1 MIYVGDGINDAPV
14 MTAADCAVSMGKVGS
29 DAAIEASDVV
39 LVSDNIKLLPK
50 GRKIARFTRRL
61 VMENIVG
68 SIVVKIAI
76 MALSAVIAGFPLIVA
91 IAADVGVMLVA
102 VLNAM
107 RTNLVK

>member
-1 MIYVGDGINDAPV
+1 M
-14 MTAADCAVSMGKVGS
+14 
-29 DAAIEASDVV
+29 